1 MQGRAPDLAVHV
13 VATAGHVDHGKS
25 TLVRALT
32 GMEPDRFAEEQA
44 RGLTIDLGFAWTD
57 LPSGREVAFVDVPG
71 HVRFIKNALAGVGMV
86 DACLFV
92 VAATEGWKPQ
102 SEEHLRILELLG
114 VGHGLVA
121 LTKAA
126 AVDAEVLADRHR
138 EVAERTART
147 FLAGAPIVAVDVV
160 ADSVATDDGARRSG
174 VSGSG
179 VSSSRIGGTGV
190 GGYRAGRTGVGGYGA
205 GAIAD
210 ALDDILERTPTAEDR
225 GRPRLWIDRAFAI
238 AGAGTVVTGTLTG
251 GTLSIDDE
259 LQVVPAQRHASD
271 LRRVR
276 VRSLQTHGHPRATTP
291 PGQRVAVNLA
301 GVPRTA
307 LARGQALVQ
316 PGQWE
321 PTTVVDAMLQVLDTL
336 GHPVERRGA
345 FRMHT
350 GSASLPVAIR
360 ILGASRIEPGTAGAI
375 RLHLPEP
382 LPLLPGD
389 RYVLRELGRS
399 ETVGG
404 GEILDVAPVLPAAA
418 ARPDRTVARVVRE
431 RGWVDV
437 DLLERLTGHR
447 RRPDV
452 GSWAVDPDVLQA
464 TYRDLQQDLQA
475 SGTVG
480 LNLAGTD
487 DRRRAV
493 LATMPGVV
501 IARGRA
507 RLERASPGAAL
518 EEHPFLL
525 ALHAAPFSPPDPRQ
539 AGVDPA
545 TLRALVDGGYI
556 VRCGDC
562 WFSRSAIDRAAVE
575 VASLLQQQPG
585 GVTVSDIRQALGTSR
600 RYALP
605 LLAHLDLAGVTRR
618 RGDVRIAGPL
628 LPGCDGGAGSTG
640 GGGDGGDGGGG
651 GGGAGGDGGGGA
663 GGGGGAVPTDG
674 FQLSNRG
681 AGAQPGS
688 GVTPAQST
696 AGMTPTQPGSDRT
709 PSRPGTEEASR

>member
-147 FLAGAPIVAVDVV
+147 FLAGAPVVPVDVV
-160 ADSVATDDGARRSG
+160 ADSIATDDGARRSG
-174 VSGSG
+174 VPGSG
-179 VSSSRIGGTGV
+179 GGSRGV
-190 GGYRAGRTGVGGYGA
+190 
-205 GAIAD
+205 GAIAG
-210 ALDDILERTPTAEDR
+210 ALDDILARTPTAEDR

-238 AGAGTVVTGTLTG
+238 AGAGSVVTGTLTG

-271 LRRVR
+271 LHRVR
-276 VRSLQTHGHPRATTP
+276 VRSLQTHGRPRSTTP

-321 PTTVVDAMLQVLDTL
+321 PTTVVDAVLQVLDAL
-336 GHPVERRGA
+336 GHPIERRGA

-360 ILGASRIEPGTAGAI
+360 ILGACRIEPGAAGAI
-375 RLHLPEP
+375 RFHLPEP

-404 GEILDVAPVLPAAA
+404 GEILDVAPVLPAAT
-418 ARPDRTVARVVRE
+418 ARPDRSVARVVRE

-447 RRPDV
+447 RLPDV
-452 GSWAVDPDVLQA
+452 GSWAVDPEVLRA
-464 TYRDLQQDLQA
+464 ARRDLHQDLQA
-475 SGTVG
+475 AGAVG
-480 LNLAGTD
+480 LDLAGTD
-487 DRRRAV
+487 DRHRAV

-507 RLERASPGAAL
+507 RLESEAPGTAL
-518 EEHPFLL
+518 EEHPFLQ

-545 TLRALVDGGYI
+545 TLRALVDGGYV

-562 WFSRSAIDRAAVE
+562 WFSRSAIDRAAAE
-575 VASLLQQQPG
+575 VASLLHRQPG

-605 LLAHLDLAGVTRR
+605 LLAHLDLAGATRR

-628 LPGCDGGAGSTG
+628 LPGA
-640 GGGDGGDGGGG
+640 
-651 GGGAGGDGGGGA
+651 
-663 GGGGGAVPTDG
+663 
-674 FQLSNRG
+674 G
-681 AGAQPGS
+681 AGAGAVTTDQFQPGGHGAEAQPS
-688 GVTPAQST
+688 SDTTPAQST
-696 AGMTPTQPGSDRT
+696 VDMTST
-709 PSRPGTEEASR
+709 RPGTEEASR

>member
-1 MQGRAPDLAVHV
+1 MQGREPDLAVHV

-114 VGHGLVA
+114 VEHGLVA

-126 AVDAEVLADRHR
+126 AVDAEVLADRLR

-160 ADSVATDDGARRSG
+160 ADSIATGDGVRW
-174 VSGSG
+174 SG
-179 VSSSRIGGTGV
+179 VSSSGVSNSGSGGTGI
-190 GGYRAGRTGVGGYGA
+190 
-205 GAIAD
+205 GAIAG
-210 ALDDILERTPTAEDR
+210 ALDDILARTPTAEDR

-238 AGAGTVVTGTLTG
+238 AGAGSVVTGTLTG

-259 LQVVPAQRHASD
+259 LQVVPARRHASD
-271 LRRVR
+271 LHRVR
-276 VRSLQTHGHPRATTP
+276 VRSLQTHGRPRSTTP

-321 PTTVVDAMLQVLDTL
+321 PTTVVDAVLQVLDAL

-360 ILGASRIEPGTAGAI
+360 ILGACRIEPGAAGAI
-375 RLHLPEP
+375 RFHLPEP

-404 GEILDVAPVLPAAA
+404 GEILDVAPVLPAAT
-418 ARPDRTVARVVRE
+418 ARPDRSVARVVRE

-447 RRPDV
+447 RLPDV
-452 GSWAVDPDVLQA
+452 GSWAVDPEVLRA
-464 TYRDLQQDLQA
+464 ARRDLHQDLQA
-475 SGTVG
+475 AGAVG
-480 LNLAGTD
+480 LDLAGTD
-487 DRRRAV
+487 DRHRAV

-507 RLERASPGAAL
+507 RLESEAPGTAL
-518 EEHPFLL
+518 EEHPFLQ

-545 TLRALVDGGYI
+545 TLRALVDGGYV

-562 WFSRSAIDRAAVE
+562 WFSRSAIDRAAAE
-575 VASLLQQQPG
+575 VASLLHRQPG

-605 LLAHLDLAGVTRR
+605 LLAHLDLAGATRR

-628 LPGCDGGAGSTG
+628 LPGA
-640 GGGDGGDGGGG
+640 
-651 GGGAGGDGGGGA
+651 
-663 GGGGGAVPTDG
+663 
-674 FQLSNRG
+674 G
-681 AGAQPGS
+681 AGAVTTDHFQPGGHGAEAQPS
-688 GVTPAQST
+688 SDTTPAQST
-696 AGMTPTQPGSDRT
+696 VDMTST
-709 PSRPGTEEASR
+709 RPGTEEASR